1 MSYPAK
7 PVEGLRSASGIR
19 LGITATLVL
28 AGSMG
33 LTGVSAAQQPVFT
46 PPPAR
51 SADIPAGQS
60 CSLVLVRSY
69 GASQLVARAAPGV
82 SGSWSLTVRSGNL
95 DVDQTGQLTGRAHL
109 QELTRITLDAERR
122 PAVNHGAA
130 SLYGPVYGPP
140 ASPVNAVLTVRNDR
154 GRVIC
159 RARPDL
165 R

>member
-1 MSYPAK
+1 MSHADAHAK
-7 PVEGLRSASGIR
+7 APRRRSGKR
-19 LGITATLVL
+19 L
-28 AGSMG
+28 MG
-33 LTGVSAAQQPVFT
+33 LTALALAAGIGVTGIASAQRPFFN

-51 SADIPAGQS
+51 ADIPAGQA
-60 CSLVLVRSY
+60 CSLALVRSY

-82 SGSWSLTVRSGNL
+82 SGRWSLTVRSGNL
-95 DVDQTGQLTGRAHL
+95 DVDQAGQLTGGAQL

-122 PAVNHGAA
+122 AAVNHGAA
-130 SLYGPVYGPP
+130 SLYGPAYGPP